1 MTTHTYEP
9 DVVYPAGETL
19 AELLEERGMTQ
30 ADLAARTDLSAK
42 HINQIIKGVS
52 SITPETAV
60 ALQRAT
66 DVPVEVWT
74 RLDSAYQAWKAGQAE
89 IDRLANES
97 D

>member
-19 AELLEERGMTQ
+19 AELLDERGMTQ

-42 HINQIIKGVS
+42 QINQINKGVS

-74 RLDSAYQAWKAGQAE
+74 RLDSAYQAWKAEQAE
-89 IDRLANES
+89 V
-97 D
+97 